1 MTAGRLSA
9 VMPNIVTVTINPAID
24 VSASVERLEPSTKL
38 RCGPGRRDA
47 GGGGVNVARVV
58 RRLGGEV
65 LAIFPAGGLPGEML
79 VRLLATEAVPTIAVP
94 IAGETREDFTVLERS
109 TGREYRFV
117 LEGPRLSWSEWRAC
131 LDAAIEPGD
140 GPAIIVASGSL
151 PPGVPEDFHARLA
164 NNAKAAGDRMVLDA
178 SGPAL
183 AGALKEGVF
192 LIKPN
197 LRELEDLTGLTLND
211 ESERLAAAR
220 EIINRGGAE
229 LVALTLGEEGA
240 LLVAADQA
248 WRAAAMPI
256 LPISSVGAGDSFL
269 GGMVHALAGGQS
281 LENAF
286 RQGVAAGSAALL
298 SPGTTL
304 CDANEVRRLLPIVE
318 INPV

>member
-1 MTAGRLSA
+1 
-9 VMPNIVTVTINPAID
+9 MPNIVTVTPNPAID
-24 VSASVERLEPSTKL
+24 VSASVERLEPSVKL

-47 GGGGVNVARVV
+47 GGGGVNVARVA
-58 RRLGGEV
+58 RRLGGDV

-79 VRLLATEAVPTIAVP
+79 VRLLRAEAVPTIAVP
-94 IAGETREDFTVLERS
+94 IAGETREDFTILERS
-109 TGREYRFV
+109 TGEEYRFV
-117 LEGPRLSWSEWRAC
+117 LEGPHLSWTEWRAC

-140 GPAIIVASGSL
+140 DQAIIVASGSL

-164 NNAKAAGDRMVLDA
+164 SNAKAAGDRMVLDA

-183 AGALKEGVF
+183 AAALKEGLF

-197 LRELEDLTGLTLND
+197 LRELEDLTGRPLND

-220 EIINRGGAE
+220 EIVARGGAE
-229 LVALTLGEEGA
+229 LVALTLGEDGA

-269 GGMVHALAGGQS
+269 GGMVHALAAGRS
-281 LENAF
+281 LEDAF

-304 CDANEVRRLLPIVE
+304 CDAREVRRLMPMVDISSV
-318 INPV
+318 

>member
-1 MTAGRLSA
+1 
-9 VMPNIVTVTINPAID
+9 MPNIVTVTPNPAID
-24 VSASVERLEPSTKL
+24 VSASVERLEPSVKL

-47 GGGGVNVARVV
+47 GGGGVNVARVA
-58 RRLGGEV
+58 RRLGGDV

-79 VRLLATEAVPTIAVP
+79 VRLLRAEAVPTIAVP
-94 IAGETREDFTVLERS
+94 IAGETREDFTILERS
-109 TGREYRFV
+109 TGEEYRFV
-117 LEGPRLSWSEWRAC
+117 LEGPHLSWTEWRAC

-140 GPAIIVASGSL
+140 DQAIIVASGSL

-164 NNAKAAGDRMVLDA
+164 SNAKAAGDRMVLDA

-183 AGALKEGVF
+183 AAALKEGLF

-197 LRELEDLTGLTLND
+197 LRELEDLTGRPLND

-220 EIINRGGAE
+220 EIVARGGAE
-229 LVALTLGEEGA
+229 LVALTLGEDGA

-269 GGMVHALAGGQS
+269 GGMVHALAAGRP
-281 LENAF
+281 LEDAF

-304 CDANEVRRLLPIVE
+304 CDAREVRRLMPMVDISSV
-318 INPV
+318 

>member
-1 MTAGRLSA
+1 
-9 VMPNIVTVTINPAID
+9 MPNIVTVTINPAID
-24 VSASVERLEPSTKL
+24 VSTSVERLEPSAKL

-58 RRLGGEV
+58 RRLGGDV

-79 VRLLATEAVPTIAVP
+79 IRLLGAEAVPTIAIP
-94 IAGETREDFTVLERS
+94 ITGETREDFTILERS

-117 LEGPRLSWSEWRAC
+117 LEGPHLSWSEWRAC
-131 LDAAIEPGD
+131 LDAAIKPGD

-164 NNAKAAGDRMVLDA
+164 NNARAAGDRMVLDA

-183 AGALKEGVF
+183 AGALKEGVY

-197 LRELEDLTGLTLND
+197 LRELKDLTGRPLSSEN
-211 ESERLAAAR
+211 ERLAAAR
-220 EIINRGGAE
+220 EIIAKGGAE

-240 LLVAADQA
+240 LLVAADRA
-248 WRAAAMPI
+248 WRAAAMAI
-256 LPISSVGAGDSFL
+256 LPVSSVGAGDSFL
-269 GGMVHALAGGQS
+269 GGMVQALAAGQP
-281 LENAF
+281 LEDAF

-304 CDANEVRRLLPIVE
+304 CDAKDVRRLLPMVE
-318 INPV
+318 IRSV

>member
-1 MTAGRLSA
+1 
-9 VMPNIVTVTINPAID
+9 MPNIVTVTINPAID
-24 VSASVERLEPSTKL
+24 VSTSVERLEPSAKL

-47 GGGGVNVARVV
+47 GGGGVNVARVAQ
-58 RRLGGEV
+58 RLGGDV

-79 VRLLATEAVPTIAVP
+79 IRLLGAEAVPTIAIP
-94 IAGETREDFTVLERS
+94 ITGETREDFTILERS

-117 LEGPRLSWSEWRAC
+117 LEGPHLSWSEWRAC

-183 AGALKEGVF
+183 AGALKEGVY

-197 LRELEDLTGLTLND
+197 LRELKDLTGLPLND
-211 ESERLAAAR
+211 ETERLAAAR
-220 EIINRGGAE
+220 EIIAKGGAE

-248 WRAAAMPI
+248 WRAAAMAI
-256 LPISSVGAGDSFL
+256 LPVSSVGAGDSFL
-269 GGMVHALAGGQS
+269 GGMVHALAAGQP
-281 LENAF
+281 LEDAF

-304 CDANEVRRLLPIVE
+304 CEAKDVRRLLPMVE
-318 INPV
+318 ISSV

>member
-1 MTAGRLSA
+1 
-9 VMPNIVTVTINPAID
+9 MPNIVTVTPNPAID
-24 VSASVERLEPSTKL
+24 VSASVERLEPSVKL

-47 GGGGVNVARVV
+47 GGGGVNVARVA
-58 RRLGGEV
+58 RRLGGDV

-79 VRLLATEAVPTIAVP
+79 VRLLRAEAVPTIAVP
-94 IAGETREDFTVLERS
+94 IAGETREDFTILERS
-109 TGREYRFV
+109 TGEEYRFV
-117 LEGPRLSWSEWRAC
+117 LEGPHLSWTEWRAC

-140 GPAIIVASGSL
+140 DQAIIVASGSL

-164 NNAKAAGDRMVLDA
+164 SNAKAAGDRMVLDA

-183 AGALKEGVF
+183 AAALKEGLF

-197 LRELEDLTGLTLND
+197 LRELEDLTGRPLND
-211 ESERLAAAR
+211 ETERLAAAR
-220 EIINRGGAE
+220 EIVARGGAE
-229 LVALTLGEEGA
+229 LVALTLGEDGA

-269 GGMVHALAGGQS
+269 GGMVHALAAGRP
-281 LENAF
+281 LEDAF

-304 CDANEVRRLLPIVE
+304 CDAREVRRLMPMVDISSV
-318 INPV
+318 

>member
-1 MTAGRLSA
+1 
-9 VMPNIVTVTINPAID
+9 MPNIVTVTPNPAID
-24 VSASVERLEPSTKL
+24 VSASVERLEPSVKL

-47 GGGGVNVARVV
+47 GGGGVNVARVA
-58 RRLGGEV
+58 RRLGGDV

-79 VRLLATEAVPTIAVP
+79 VRLLRAEAVPTIAVP
-94 IAGETREDFTVLERS
+94 IAGETREDFTILERS
-109 TGREYRFV
+109 TGEEYRFV
-117 LEGPRLSWSEWRAC
+117 LEGPHLSWTEWRAC

-140 GPAIIVASGSL
+140 DQAIIVASGSL

-164 NNAKAAGDRMVLDA
+164 SNAKAAGDRMVLDA

-183 AGALKEGVF
+183 AAALKEGLF

-197 LRELEDLTGLTLND
+197 LRELEDLTGRPLND
-211 ESERLAAAR
+211 ENERLAAAR
-220 EIINRGGAE
+220 EIVARGGAE
-229 LVALTLGEEGA
+229 LVALTLGEDGA

-269 GGMVHALAGGQS
+269 GGMVHALAAGRP
-281 LENAF
+281 LEDAF

-304 CDANEVRRLLPIVE
+304 CDAREVRRLMPMVDISSV
-318 INPV
+318 